1 MRMYASIEFDK
12 NINTKEH
19 YISPGGYKFRL
30 KNDKIIE
37 FDFEDY
43 YGNIDDE
50 NNKILNIEVRHLDAD
65 LNNIKS
71 IEDFYIYIEG
81 DITPVAIKNISFETN
96 EFNII
101 DINSDIINEYN
112 KKIFSKRGC
121 RPC

>member
-12 NINTKEH
+12 NINAKEH

-50 NNKILNIEVRHLDAD
+50 NNKILNIEVRHLDTDLNNKEFEND

-81 DITPVAIKNISFETN
+81 DITPTAIKNISFETN

-112 KKIFSKRGC
+112 KKF
-121 RPC
+121 

>member
-19 YISPGGYKFRL
+19 YISPGGNKFRL
-30 KNDKIIE
+30 KNNKIIE

-50 NNKILNIEVRHLDAD
+50 NNKILNIEVRHLDTDLNNKEFEND

-81 DITPVAIKNISFETN
+81 DITPAAIKNISFETN

-112 KKIFSKRGC
+112 KKF
-121 RPC
+121 